1 VSRVRQI
8 AATDDLIAADTLE
21 HPDRATVLELTAPG
35 ASAHS
40 AEQWAR
46 TAFEAAP
53 WLLRLLL
60 PLSWRLG
67 LGLRLGPRS
76 SPQHILGWRVV
87 RTRPDAIILELDSRL
102 ITAHNVVVVAD
113 SRVRWAAFVR
123 YERRGVRAL
132 WALAVPIHRL
142 TLSYVLSR
150 AATRLT
156 T

>member
-1 VSRVRQI
+1 MKVRQI
-8 AATDDLIAADTLE
+8 DATDDLTAVDTLAY
-21 HPDRATVLELTAPG
+21 PDRATVLELTAPR
-35 ASAHS
+35 ACAHS

-46 TAFEAAP
+46 AAFEAAP

-76 SPQHILGWRVV
+76 APDHILGWRIVQKH
-87 RTRPDAIILELDSRL
+87 PDAIILELDSRL
-102 ITAHNVVVVAD
+102 ITAHNVVVVDD

-123 YERRGVRAL
+123 YECRGVRAL

>member
-1 VSRVRQI
+1 MV
-8 AATDDLIAADTLE
+8 AATDDLRAVDTLAN
-21 HPDRATVLELTAPG
+21 PDRATVLELASPG

-46 TAFEAAP
+46 TTFEGAP
-53 WLLRLLL
+53 WLLRRLL

-76 SPQHILGWRVV
+76 SRDHILGWRIV
-87 RTRPDAIILELDSRL
+87 RTQPDSIVLELDSRL
-102 ITAHNVVVVAD
+102 ISAHNVVVVDD

-123 YERRGVRAL
+123 YERRGVRLL

-142 TLSYVLSR
+142 TLSYVLGR